1 MSLSSD
7 GTVMT
12 MPVQPANTNS
22 ATAGVLEATARGGLL
37 FCSCSYFAAGA
48 VTGVAMAALVLATA
62 LGWLTAM
69 C

>member
-12 MPVQPANTNS
+12 MPVQPANSGS
-22 ATAGVLEATARGGLL
+22 ATAGASAVTVRGGLL
-37 FCSCSYFAAGA
+37 SCSCSFSADGAAAGA
-48 VTGVAMAALVLATA
+48 AMAALVLATA